1 MKAISQENNSKTME
15 EYEGY
20 WKQLPK
26 GQVGKIL
33 VGQKDGIKPQTVK
46 NRIRRAGLYL
56 GLDSQIKRVGNTVL
70 FWCN

>member
-26 GQVGKIL
+26 GQVGKIR